1 MMLTAACNAHV
12 KAPPRAHP
20 LLAWLV
26 ILAVVV
32 FVVVRTAQTAS
43 LREERMAQIFS
54 DIQSRIL
61 VGMLQLIKDNATEW
75 KQIELGLDRGP
86 YSERLRFI
94 VIIGAMTGPTEAL
107 DRLSQ
112 LNQHWQERGESLSEE
127 DADCTALLER
137 LYRASANGSG
147 PAADLQSVK
156 RTQLERNL
164 GWSGQLA
171 LAEPDSVARATLLAE
186 ALRTAVVSIV
196 LIFAFLGLMALG
208 IVLVIL
214 VGILGNKGRM
224 QGRLP
229 QRTGRGGFYAETFAI
244 WMVAYVLLSLV
255 VGRLPFHSSRLLLMS
270 VAMLVS
276 LGVLFWPRWRGL
288 SWQQVRTDLGL
299 FAGPRP
305 GREILIGLGTYA
317 VAMLG
322 AVAMALVFTGV
333 LTLLGR
339 LFGGNQGNAPPSAP
353 GHPVVEMLAGGDLWV
368 KVQVILAAVL
378 VAPLVEETV
387 FRGLLYRHLRDALA
401 GAGQTTSVVLAGIAS
416 GLVFAIIHPQGFLAV
431 PMLAT
436 LALVFA
442 LVREWRGT
450 LIPSMVAHG
459 VNNGALVLALIGLTA

>member
-1 MMLTAACNAHV
+1 MMLTAADNTEV
-12 KAPPRAHP
+12 KAQPRAHP

-32 FVVVRTAQTAS
+32 FIVVRTAQTAS
-43 LREERMAQIFS
+43 LREQRMGQIFS
-54 DIQSRIL
+54 DIQTRIL
-61 VGMLQLIKDNATEW
+61 VGMLQMTKDKATEW
-75 KQIELGLDRGP
+75 KQIERGLERGP
-86 YSERLRFI
+86 YSERLRPI
-94 VIIGAMTGPTEAL
+94 VIIGAMAGPAEAL
-107 DRLSQ
+107 DRLNQ
-112 LNQHWQERGESLSEE
+112 LKQHWQERGESLSEE

-137 LYRASANGSG
+137 LYRASANDSG
-147 PAADLQSVK
+147 QPADLDSVQ
-156 RTQLERNL
+156 RSQLEREL
-164 GWSGQLA
+164 GWSAQLA
-171 LAEPDSVARATLLAE
+171 LSEPDSLARARLLAE
-186 ALRTAVVSIV
+186 AQRTAVVSLV
-196 LIFAFLGLMALG
+196 LIFAFLGLMGLG
-208 IVLVIL
+208 IFLVIL
-214 VGILGNKGRM
+214 VGILWNKGRV
-224 QGRLP
+224 QGSLP
-229 QRTGRGGFYAETFAI
+229 VWTGRGGFYAETFAL
-244 WMVAYVLLSLV
+244 WMVAYVVLSLV

-270 VAMLVS
+270 LAMLAS

-288 SWQQVRTDLGL
+288 SWRQVRADLGL

-305 GREILIGLGTYA
+305 GREVLIGLGTYA

-322 AVAMALVFTGV
+322 AVAMAFVFTGI
-333 LTLLGR
+333 LNLLNR
-339 LFGGNQGNAPPSAP
+339 FLGGDHNNAPPSTP
-353 GHPVVEMLAGGDLWV
+353 GHPVVEMLAGGNLWV
-368 KVQVILAAVL
+368 KIQVILAAVL

-401 GAGQTTSVVLAGIAS
+401 RAGQTTSVVLAGIAS